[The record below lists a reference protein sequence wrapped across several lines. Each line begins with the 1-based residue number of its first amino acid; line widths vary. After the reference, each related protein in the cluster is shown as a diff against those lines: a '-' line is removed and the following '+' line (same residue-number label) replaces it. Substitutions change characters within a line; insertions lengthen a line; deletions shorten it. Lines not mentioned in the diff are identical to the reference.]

1 MLSSISGR
9 LCKCGGFLAVLAAAT
24 ACGPQG
30 TVTHIAQPTPPAP
43 PSAHSPSPDA
53 AVTFD
58 AAAIPDIA
66 AGPSDS
72 SRAPDTA
79 LALDAPAAPDTA
91 PAIDSKPMP
100 PPAPTADAGSPTP
113 PPGLDAAAPSA
124 PRPGSPRIAGCP
136 AFPTDNEWNRPIAN
150 DPVDPSSTTYIAAMN
165 GGTSFLHPEFGG
177 NGAQGIPWI
186 SVPGSQPR
194 VTMQFEW
201 VRESDPGPYPFPMD
215 APIEGGPASSGD
227 RHVLVLDRDN
237 CKLYETYS
245 AWPGNNAWTA
255 SSGAVFDLRSNA
267 LRPRGWTSADGAGLP
282 VLPGLVRRDEV
293 LGGRIAHALRF
304 KVARTQKA
312 HVHPATHHASNL
324 TDPNLPPFGLR
335 VRLKADYDLGRFT
348 PAVRVILTAL
358 KEYGMFLADNG
369 GDWFISGEVNPGWN
383 DEELRQLNTVPASA
397 FEVVKHAPIQR

>member
-1 MLSSISGR
+1 MLSPTSAR
-9 LCKCGGFLAVLAAAT
+9 LCKCGGFLAVLAAAV

-30 TVTHIAQPTPPAP
+30 KVTVTEPVDPAGHFPPAP
-43 PSAHSPSPDA
+43 S
-53 AVTFD
+53 VD
-58 AAAIPDIA
+58 AAAAFDAGATTPDIA
-66 AGPSDS
+66 AHASDTG
-72 SRAPDTA
+72 RPPDTA
-79 LALDAPAAPDTA
+79 LDATAAPDTA
-91 PAIDSKPMP
+91 PVIDTEPMSP
-100 PPAPTADAGSPTP
+100 PTPADAASPTS

-136 AFPTDNEWNRPIAN
+136 AFPTDNEWNRPIAD
-150 DPVDPSSTTYIAAMN
+150 DPVDPSSPTYIAAMN
-165 GGTSFLHPEFGG
+165 GATSFLQPDFGG
-177 NGAQGIPWI
+177 NGARGIPWI

-194 VTMQFEW
+194 VPMQFQW
-201 VRESDPGPYPFPMD
+201 AGESDPGPYPFPMD
-215 APIEGGPASSGD
+215 APIEGGPTSTGD
-227 RHVLVLDRDN
+227 RHVLVVDRDN

-245 AWPGNNAWTA
+245 SRPGNNAWTA

-267 LRPRGWTSADGAGLP
+267 LRPGGWTSADGAGLP

-335 VRLKADYDLGRFT
+335 VRLKADYDLGPFT

-369 GDWFISGEVNPGWN
+369 VDWSISGEVNLGWN